1 MPEENSTNKQQ
12 QQQHQE
18 ERNNSFNLEQDIKS
32 SERMSPP
39 VASSTVKSDDAA
51 NAQSQSLKQNYR
63 FLARK
68 QGTKTLTTT
77 YLAASVFV
85 ILMCCDLIPR
95 CQGYSFARNR

>member
-39 VASSTVKSDDAA
+39 VASSTVKSDDA